1 MRIAIIGG
9 GWVGCHLTNKL
20 KQNHNVVLFEKK
32 NELFTETSFN
42 NQNRLH
48 LGFHYARSHKTRTLC
63 KESFNKFNDEYG
75 FLIKNVKKNLY
86 CVPKNKSLID
96 FQTYL
101 KIFNDYSFTIEEN
114 KLNTLE
120 GCINTN
126 EKYIDFELAKKYFNQ
141 ELKNNIIHKEI
152 TKKDLKKLSSE
163 YDLVINCTNNFL
175 KTKKN
180 KNHYYELTISFLY
193 EKIKDEFFDS
203 LTLVDGTLFSI
214 YPYRNNL
221 YTVTDV
227 EVTPLKKFNSIK
239 TIENFKNELTPDY
252 INKKRIKIEKK
263 INLLYENFLN
273 VFKYNSYYL
282 SVKSKIKNDSDDRS
296 PIIEFDDNIINTFT
310 GKIQGIYMIEDFINN
325 FLNNE
330 KNRT

>member
-1 MRIAIIGG
+1 MKIAIIGG

-20 KQNHNVVLFEKK
+20 KQNHNVVLFEKN

-48 LGFHYARSHKTRTLC
+48 LGFHYARSYKTRTLC
-63 KESFNKFNDEYG
+63 KESFNKFSDEYG
-75 FLIKNVKKNLY
+75 FLIKDVKKNLY
-86 CVPKNKSLID
+86 CIPKNKSLID

-101 KIFNDYSFTIEEN
+101 KIFNDYSFTIEEK
-114 KLNTLE
+114 KLSTLE

-126 EKYIDFELAKKYFNQ
+126 EKYIDFELAKKYFNK
-141 ELKNNIIHKEI
+141 ELKNNIVNEEI
-152 TKKDLKKLSSE
+152 TKKDLKKLRSE
-163 YDLVINCTNNFL
+163 FDLVINCTNNFL
-175 KTKKN
+175 KTNNKN
-180 KNHYYELTISFLY
+180 NHYYELTISFLY
-193 EKIKDEFFDS
+193 ERTGDDFFDS

-214 YPYRNNL
+214 YPYSHNL

-239 TIENFKNELTPDY
+239 SIEKFKKEISSDY

-282 SVKSKIKNDSDDRS
+282 SVKSKIKSDSDDRS
-296 PIIEFDDNIINTFT
+296 PIIELDGNVINTFT
-310 GKIQGIYMIEDFINN
+310 GKIQGIYIIEDFINN

-330 KNRT
+330 KNRA